1 VYDVPETVTRPEFV
15 LFVEDSDDLREMF
28 VELVGFV
35 LNRRC
40 IGVGS
45 YEELVALGERA
56 LGCGVAILDINLGP
70 GHWSGIDAYTWLR
83 EKGYTGRIVFLTGH
97 ADNHPLV
104 VAAKRKGDAEIVS
117 KPIDPDRLQSV
128 IDG

>member
-1 VYDVPETVTRPEFV
+1 M
-15 LFVEDSDDLREMF
+15 FVEDSEDLRAMF
-28 VELVGFV
+28 IELVDFA

-45 YEELVALGERA
+45 YEELVALGDRA
-56 LGCGVAILDINLGP
+56 LGCGVAVLDINLGP
-70 GHWSGIDAYTWLR
+70 SPWSGVDAYTWLR

-104 VAAKRKGDAEIVS
+104 VEAKRKGDAEIFS

-128 IDG
+128 IEG